1 MAYYPRKRARS
12 IVARIRKWV
21 DIGKPQ
27 LLGFAGYKVGMVHV
41 VKLEDNPNSPLYG
54 QEVAKAATVIEAP
67 PLLVLAVRVYERS
80 PYGLRSLVEVWA
92 KELPKDLSRVFTV
105 PTKQVYEDQISKLEK
120 IKDRISEVRVIV
132 STQPR
137 KSGIGKKKPEVFE
150 IKIGGKP
157 QDALNYAL
165 SVLGKEVSITDVFQV
180 GQFVDVVSVTKG
192 KGFSGVVKRF
202 GVKIM
207 PRWHKHRKG
216 YRRIGAVGP
225 QAPAIMFST
234 PFAGQLGFHQRTDYN
249 KRILKIADPSSE
261 SINPPGGWPHYGLV
275 RSTFLLIEGTVPGP
289 AKRLVILRFPVRPR
303 RERREQPKIVYV
315 NVQPQKGEDNG

>member
-12 IVARIRKWV
+12 IIARIRRWV

-27 LLGFAGYKVGMVHV
+27 LLGFAGYKVGTVHV

-54 QEVAKAATVIEAP
+54 QEVVKVATVIEAP
-67 PLLVLAVRVYERS
+67 PLFVLALRAYERS
-80 PYGLRSLVEVWA
+80 AYGLRSLVEVWA
-92 KELPKDLSRVFTV
+92 KELPEDVSRVFTV
-105 PTKQVYEDQISKLEK
+105 PKESVYEDQMKNLEK
-120 IKDRISEVRVIV
+120 LKDKISEIRVIV
-132 STQPR
+132 SMQPR
-137 KSGIGKKKPEVFE
+137 KTGIGKKKPEIFE

-165 SVLGKEVSITDVFQV
+165 KVLGKEVNITEVFQV
-180 GQFVDVVSVTKG
+180 GQFVDVVSITRG

-225 QAPAIMFST
+225 QSPAIMFTT
-234 PFAGQLGFHQRTDYN
+234 PFAGQLGFHQRTEYN
-249 KRILKIADPSSE
+249 KRILKIGDPQTE
-261 SINPPGGWPHYGLV
+261 PINPPGGWTHYGLI
-275 RSTFLLIEGTVPGP
+275 RSTFLLVEGTIPGP
-289 AKRLVILRFPVRPR
+289 AKRLVMLRFPVRPR
-303 RERREQPKIVYV
+303 KERREQPKVVYV
-315 NVQPQKGEDNG
+315 SVGSREGESNG